1 MKKIYLLLIS
11 VLSFLSVGA
20 QGKYDAMTLE
30 KAIRIA
36 HERSPQMQMA
46 QLSYMSQY
54 WSYRSYKAELLPSL
68 NMSTSLGQYN
78 RSLVEVRDPVSGE
91 ISYVANNT
99 LSNDLSLSIDQNIA
113 LTGGKVSVNTSL
125 ARLDQFDYGNKT
137 YNTNP
142 MTLNYTQPLRAFN
155 TLKWQRRT
163 APLEYENSK
172 RRYLETVENI
182 TIQTTSYF
190 FSVLSAQDAYN
201 KAVANYN
208 DNKKLYEIAKKR
220 FELGTITKSELM
232 QLELAMLNYDL
243 SINNSKVSMDMSIF
257 AFTSYL
263 GIAEN
268 FTIELLPPSVAP
280 EVSLDYDMVLDR
292 AYQNSTHKISQEL
305 KQVNAM
311 KSVAQARANRG
322 LQADFRANL
331 GFSQSADK
339 FKGAYTSLKDREVVG
354 VTLRM
359 PIYDWGMSRGRV
371 KMAQAEE
378 RLAMTEIE
386 QEEIK
391 FVQDIKIKVI
401 KFNNQA
407 KQCEISMKAREIAD
421 ERYEITKKRFQ
432 NGSVTV
438 TDLNTAQKE
447 KDDAQMQ
454 YITQISTFWNAYF
467 EIQKLSLYDYINKKD
482 ISTEFDKL
490 IEQ

>member
-11 VLSFLSVGA
+11 VLSFMSVGA
-20 QGKYDAMTLE
+20 QGKFNAMTLD
-30 KAIRIA
+30 KAIEIA
-36 HERSPQMQMA
+36 HQRSPQMQMA
-46 QLSYMSQY
+46 QLSFMSQY
-54 WSYRSYKAELLPSL
+54 WSFRSYKAELLPSL
-68 NMSTSLGQYN
+68 NMNAGLGQYN

-99 LSNDLSLSIDQNIA
+99 LSNDLSFSIDQNIA

-125 ARLDQFDYGNKT
+125 ARLDQFDYGNKI

-142 MTLNYTQPLRAFN
+142 MTLNYTQPIRAFN

-163 APLEYENSK
+163 APLQYENSK
-172 RRYLETVENI
+172 RRYLETVQNI

-190 FSVLSAQDAYN
+190 FSVLSAQDTYN

-280 EVSLDYDMVLDR
+280 EVSLNYDIVLNR
-292 AYQNSTHKISQEL
+292 AYQNSTHNLDQEL
-305 KQVNAM
+305 KKINAM
-311 KSVAQARANRG
+311 KAVAQARANRG

-331 GFSQSADK
+331 GFSQSSDGL
-339 FKGAYTSLKDREVVG
+339 KGAYTALKDREVVG

-454 YITQISTFWNAYF
+454 YINQISTFWSAYF